1 MRTKTNELVTLL
13 DITPEQYAVRDDE
26 QHLYHCRI
34 ELAQFDPKS
43 GKRLSN
49 PSLQKFN
56 AKEVGGGMLS
66 RLAKQGYTVDVLY
79 DPEELNRKLM
89 ADKDP
94 AVKAPASKAQSARK

>member
-79 DPEELNRKLM
+79 SPEELNRKLM
-89 ADKDP
+89 ADNAP
-94 AVKAPASKAQSARK
+94 EVKAPVSRARK

>member
-13 DITPEQYAVRDDE
+13 DITPEQYAVRADE
-26 QHLYHCRI
+26 QHLYHCRL

-66 RLAKQGYTVDVLY
+66 RLTKQGYTVDVLY
-79 DPEELNRKLM
+79 SPEELNRKLM
-89 ADKDP
+89 ED
-94 AVKAPASKAQSARK
+94 KAPAAKAPVSKAKK

>member
-79 DPEELNRKLM
+79 SPEELNRKLM
-89 ADKDP
+89 ADKDT
-94 AVKAPASKAQSARK
+94 AAKAPASKAQSARK

>member
-13 DITPEQYAVRDDE
+13 DITPEQYAVRADE

-43 GKRLSN
+43 GNRLSN

-56 AKEVGGGMLS
+56 EKEVAGGMLS

-79 DPEELNRKLM
+79 SPEEFTRKLM
-89 ADKDP
+89 AP
-94 AVKAPASKAQSARK
+94 AAKSAKSAKK

>member
-43 GKRLSN
+43 GKRLSQ

-66 RLAKQGYTVDVLY
+66 RLTKQGYTVDVLFS
-79 DPEELNRKLM
+79 PEEFKRNLM
-89 ADKDP
+89 ADK
-94 AVKAPASKAQSARK
+94 ATASKAQASKK

>member
-1 MRTKTNELVTLL
+1 MRTKTNDLVTLL

-79 DPEELNRKLM
+79 SPEELNRKLM
-89 ADKDP
+89 ADK
-94 AVKAPASKAQSARK
+94 ATAAKAPVSKAQSARK

>member
-79 DPEELNRKLM
+79 SPEELNRKLM
-89 ADKDP
+89 ADK
-94 AVKAPASKAQSARK
+94 ATAAKAPVSKAQSARK

>member
-13 DITPEQYAVRDDE
+13 DITPEQYAVREDE

-56 AKEVGGGMLS
+56 AKEEGGGMLS

-79 DPEELNRKLM
+79 SPEELNRKLM
-89 ADKDP
+89 ED
-94 AVKAPASKAQSARK
+94 KAPAAKATVSKARK

>member
-79 DPEELNRKLM
+79 SPEELNRKLM
-89 ADKDP
+89 ADK
-94 AVKAPASKAQSARK
+94 APAANAPAPKAQSARK

>member
-13 DITPEQYAVRDDE
+13 DITPEQYAVRADE

-43 GKRLSN
+43 GNRLSH

-56 AKEVGGGMLS
+56 EKEVSGGMLS

-79 DPEELNRKLM
+79 SPEEFTRKLM
-89 ADKDP
+89 ADKAP
-94 AVKAPASKAQSARK
+94 SVKAPVSKAKEAKK

>member
-79 DPEELNRKLM
+79 SPEELNRKLM
-89 ADKDP
+89 DDK
-94 AVKAPASKAQSARK
+94 ATAAKAPVSKAQSARK

>member
-43 GKRLSN
+43 GNRLSH

-56 AKEVGGGMLS
+56 EKE
-66 RLAKQGYTVDVLY
+66 
-79 DPEELNRKLM
+79 
-89 ADKDP
+89 
-94 AVKAPASKAQSARK
+94 AVQILFGLPLFHSSNFKT

>member
-79 DPEELNRKLM
+79 SPEELNRKLM

-94 AVKAPASKAQSARK
+94 AVKAPAAKAQSARK

>member
-79 DPEELNRKLM
+79 SPEELNHKLM
-89 ADKDP
+89 DDK
-94 AVKAPASKAQSARK
+94 ATVAKAPVSKAQSARK

>member
-13 DITPEQYAVRDDE
+13 DITPEQYAVREDE

-79 DPEELNRKLM
+79 SPEEINRKLM
-89 ADKDP
+89 ADKTQE
-94 AVKAPASKAQSARK
+94 AKATVSKAQAAKK

>member
-89 ADKDP
+89 ADK
-94 AVKAPASKAQSARK
+94 ATAAKTTVSKARK

>member
-49 PSLQKFN
+49 PSIQKFN

-79 DPEELNRKLM
+79 SPEELNRKLM

>member
-13 DITPEQYAVRDDE
+13 DITPEQYAVREDE

-43 GKRLSN
+43 GNRLSH
-49 PSLQKFN
+49 PILQKFN
-56 AKEVGGGMLS
+56 EKEVSGGMLS

-79 DPEELNRKLM
+79 SPEEFTRKLM
-89 ADKDP
+89 AGN
-94 AVKAPASKAQSARK
+94 APEAKSAKSAKK

>member
-13 DITPEQYAVRDDE
+13 DITPEQYAVREDE

-79 DPEELNRKLM
+79 SPEELNRKLM
-89 ADKDP
+89 ADK
-94 AVKAPASKAQSARK
+94 ATAAKATVSKAQSARK

>member
-13 DITPEQYAVRDDE
+13 DITPEQYAVRADE

-43 GKRLSN
+43 GKRLSQ

-66 RLAKQGYTVDVLY
+66 RLTKQGYTVDVLFS
-79 DPEELNRKLM
+79 PEEFKRNLM
-89 ADKDP
+89 ADK
-94 AVKAPASKAQSARK
+94 ATASKAQASKK

>member
-13 DITPEQYAVRDDE
+13 DITPEQYAVRADE

-79 DPEELNRKLM
+79 SPEELNRKLM
-89 ADKDP
+89 ADKAP

>member
-13 DITPEQYAVRDDE
+13 DITPEQYAVREDE

-79 DPEELNRKLM
+79 SPEELNRKLM
-89 ADKDP
+89 ADKDT
-94 AVKAPASKAQSARK
+94 AAKAPASKAQSARK

>member
-13 DITPEQYAVRDDE
+13 DITPEQYAVREDE

-43 GKRLSN
+43 GNRLSH

-56 AKEVGGGMLS
+56 EKEVSGGMLS

-79 DPEELNRKLM
+79 SPEELNRKLM
-89 ADKDP
+89 ADKAP
-94 AVKAPASKAQSARK
+94 AAKAPVSKAQSARK

>member
-89 ADKDP
+89 ADKSP
-94 AVKAPASKAQSARK
+94 AAKAPASKAQSARK

>member
-79 DPEELNRKLM
+79 SPEELNRKLM
-89 ADKDP
+89 EDKAP
-94 AVKAPASKAQSARK
+94 AAKAPASKAQSARK

>member
-13 DITPEQYAVRDDE
+13 DITPDQYAVRADE

-79 DPEELNRKLM
+79 SPEEFTRKLM
-89 ADKDP
+89 AGN
-94 AVKAPASKAQSARK
+94 APAAKSAKSAKK

>member
-1 MRTKTNELVTLL
+1 M
-13 DITPEQYAVRDDE
+13 
-26 QHLYHCRI
+26 
-34 ELAQFDPKS
+34 AQFDPKS

-79 DPEELNRKLM
+79 SPEELNRKLM
-89 ADKDP
+89 EDK
-94 AVKAPASKAQSARK
+94 ATAAKAQSARK

>member
-13 DITPEQYAVRDDE
+13 DITPEQYAVRADE

-43 GKRLSN
+43 GTRLSQ

-79 DPEELNRKLM
+79 SPEEMNRKLM
-89 ADKDP
+89 
-94 AVKAPASKAQSARK
+94 SGKAQAANSAKK

>member
-13 DITPEQYAVRDDE
+13 DITPEQYAVRADE
-26 QHLYHCRI
+26 QYLYHCRI

-66 RLAKQGYTVDVLY
+66 RLTKQGYTVDVLY
-79 DPEELNRKLM
+79 SPEELNRKLM
-89 ADKDP
+89 ADKAP
-94 AVKAPASKAQSARK
+94 AAKAPESKAQAVKK

>member
-13 DITPEQYAVRDDE
+13 DITPEQYEVRDDE
-26 QHLYHCRI
+26 KHLYHCRI

-79 DPEELNRKLM
+79 SPEELNRKLM
-89 ADKDP
+89 ADK
-94 AVKAPASKAQSARK
+94 ATAAKATVSKAQSARK

>member
-13 DITPEQYAVRDDE
+13 DITPEQYAVRADE

-34 ELAQFDPKS
+34 ELEQFDPKS

-79 DPEELNRKLM
+79 SPEELNRKLM
-89 ADKDP
+89 ADKDT
-94 AVKAPASKAQSARK
+94 AAKAPASKAQSARK

>member
-13 DITPEQYAVRDDE
+13 DITPEQYAVRADE

-43 GKRLSN
+43 GTRLSH

-56 AKEVGGGMLS
+56 EKEVGGGMLS

-79 DPEELNRKLM
+79 SPEETNRKLM
-89 ADKDP
+89 
-94 AVKAPASKAQSARK
+94 SGKAQAAKSAKK

>member
-13 DITPEQYAVRDDE
+13 DITPEQYAVREDE

-56 AKEVGGGMLS
+56 AKEVSGGMLS

-79 DPEELNRKLM
+79 SPEEFTRKLM
-89 ADKDP
+89 AGNAP
-94 AVKAPASKAQSARK
+94 AAKAPASKAQSARK

>member
-1 MRTKTNELVTLL
+1 MRTKSNELVTLL
-13 DITPEQYAVRDDE
+13 DITPEQYAVRADE

-43 GKRLSN
+43 GNRLSH
-49 PSLQKFN
+49 PSLQKFD

-79 DPEELNRKLM
+79 SPEEYTRKLM
-89 ADKDP
+89 ADM
-94 AVKAPASKAQSARK
+94 APAAKSAKPAKK

>member
-13 DITPEQYAVRDDE
+13 DITPEQYAVRADE

-79 DPEELNRKLM
+79 SPEELNRKQM
-89 ADKDP
+89 ADN
-94 AVKAPASKAQSARK
+94 APAANAPAPKAQSARK

>member
-79 DPEELNRKLM
+79 SPEELNRKLM
-89 ADKDP
+89 DDK
-94 AVKAPASKAQSARK
+94 ATAAKAPASKAQSARK

>member
-56 AKEVGGGMLS
+56 AKEVGSGMLS
-66 RLAKQGYTVDVLY
+66 RLTKQGYTVDVLY
-79 DPEELNRKLM
+79 SPEELNRKLM
-89 ADKDP
+89 EDK
-94 AVKAPASKAQSARK
+94 AQAAKAPMSKARK

>member
-13 DITPEQYAVRDDE
+13 DITPEQYAVREDE

-43 GKRLSN
+43 GTRLSH

-79 DPEELNRKLM
+79 SPEEFTRKLM
-89 ADKDP
+89 YG
-94 AVKAPASKAQSARK
+94 KAQAAKSAKK

>member
-79 DPEELNRKLM
+79 SPEELNRKLM
-89 ADKDP
+89 ADKAP
-94 AVKAPASKAQSARK
+94 AVKATASKAQSARK

>member
-79 DPEELNRKLM
+79 SPEELNRKIM
-89 ADKDP
+89 ADNTQ
-94 AVKAPASKAQSARK
+94 AAKATVSKAQSAKK